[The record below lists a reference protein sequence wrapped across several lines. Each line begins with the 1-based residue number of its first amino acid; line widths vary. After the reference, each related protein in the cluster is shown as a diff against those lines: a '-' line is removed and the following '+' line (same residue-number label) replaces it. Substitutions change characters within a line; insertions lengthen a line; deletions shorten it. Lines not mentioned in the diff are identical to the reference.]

1 MIRSEILSRDGL
13 GARDNESSGQCRA
26 PGAASFCAG
35 AVIRRDSGVV
45 VRAGL
50 GCVTRAIRNSADLS
64 KPSWADLERGSIC

>member
-26 PGAASFCAG
+26 TGAASFCAG
-35 AVIRRDSGVV
+35 AVIGGVGSSGVV

-50 GCVTRAIRNSADLS
+50 GCVTWAIRNLADLS
-64 KPSWADLERGSIC
+64 KPSWTDQESIG